1 MKYAVALLLLLG
13 SISLFAQYPDGG
25 RRSRLGYATTGD
37 GLIVQGDGA
46 PNYTPT
52 SLKNAYAYMDTT
64 NNRVFYFANG
74 AWRKLSEAKYMNL
87 QADFLAGAVV
97 DSLLEYE
104 AMYLAFDLLSGA
116 TANIGVQLPVTG
128 LDSTYAGR
136 IVRVAARDSSGS
148 YYIQAASSSPNGI
161 AIGDSLATA
170 YILTNY
176 EVAEF
181 QLYQYADTIWQW
193 RLVNSSIGGGGAGGD
208 GNGLIS
214 ALPLTTVVINADDN
228 SLTIDSLNV
237 LLLQTGNLSSTARS
251 RLFSSSSSALPSVF
265 QYSSSGDTARVKLSR
280 NASANSQIA
289 LDAQDILHEQFDASK
304 AMTSDFRGLLG
315 VDSSGLQKLVHPDSI
330 PKILALIDTTEQH
343 RIEIDALTD
352 SISVLRDSI
361 SDLRTAITALQSAT
375 SAPLQYYEFDIG
387 NATGWL
393 IATDTAGLNFTL
405 SSGTAT
411 FTIPSGVASYNL
423 SFNGQDSDL
432 PGNDLTVVIN
442 QTSSVINQGGTTT
455 VPRHFE
461 VVSRPDASSSP
472 SSGAPFVYGSPTS
485 PQRRIEGQSSGNVT
499 LKAVNIKNA
508 YDFWTVSLIK

>member
-1 MKYAVALLLLLG
+1 MKYVIVLLLLFV

-74 AWRKLSEAKYMNL
+74 AWRKLAEAKYMNL
-87 QADFLAGAVV
+87 QADFLAAAVL

-104 AMYLAFDLLSGA
+104 AMYLAFDLLAGA
-116 TANIGVQLPVTG
+116 SANIGVQLPVTG

-148 YYIQAASSSPNGI
+148 YSIFAASSSQDGI
-161 AIGDSLATA
+161 AIGDSLATT
-170 YILTNY
+170 YTLTNY

-193 RLVNSSIGGGGAGGD
+193 RLISSSIGGGSGGD

-214 ALPLTTVVINADDN
+214 TLPLSSVVINADDN
-228 SLTIDSLNV
+228 ILTIDSLEF
-237 LLLQTGNLSSTARS
+237 LILQAGNSSSTAKS
-251 RLFSSSSSALPSVF
+251 RMFLSSSSALPSVF

-280 NASANSQIA
+280 NTNVNSQIS
-289 LDAQDILHEQFDASK
+289 LDAQDILHEQFDTSK
-304 AMTSDFRGLLG
+304 SMTSDFRGLLG
-315 VDSSGLQKLVHPDSI
+315 LDSLGLQKLVHPDSI
-330 PKILALIDTTEQH
+330 PKILALIDTTNQH
-343 RIEIDALTD
+343 RTEIDALTD

-361 SDLRTAITALQSAT
+361 SDLRTAITSLESSSTVALN
-375 SAPLQYYEFDIG
+375 YFEFSIDV
-387 NATGWL
+387 ATGWV
-393 IATDTAGLNFTL
+393 IATDTAGLAFSL

-432 PGNDLTVVIN
+432 LGNDLTVVIN
-442 QTSSVINQGGTTT
+442 QTSSVINQGGATT

-461 VVSRPDASSSP
+461 VVSRPDASSAP

-485 PQRRIEGQSSGNVT
+485 PQRRIEGQSGGNVT
-499 LKAVNIKNA
+499 LRVVNIKNA
-508 YDFWTVSLIK
+508 YDFWTVSLSK